1 MAKPLAIEYIIRH
14 LQGKA
19 RREVLLRDRE
29 DTNTSEKVTNLLQE
43 VFDLEKAKAS
53 GDLMVKMVEGQPA
66 MEGHFLLHVNGDTGD
81 LVPDGPD
88 DLRLFY
94 RLLNNEPQELFF
106 QLGYPVYFLHQLYQ
120 VTKED
125 KYLNTADRI
134 LQFVQGCHQGFY
146 TNFFHHK
153 VAWGAA
159 LMTKTKG
166 NDSYRVMCRKCVH
179 FLLSLQTKEGDLLRD
194 LGTQV
199 SLDQSAEIP
208 IWLCEMHNALV
219 DSLVL

>member
-1 MAKPLAIEYIIRH
+1 MWSAGSHYDVGIFRTSHLA
-14 LQGKA
+14 LA
-19 RREVLLRDRE
+19 AL
-29 DTNTSEKVTNLLQE
+29 
-43 VFDLEKAKAS
+43 VFGDLEKAKAS

-66 MEGHFLLHVNGDTGD
+66 MDRHFLLHVNGDTAD
-81 LVPDGPD
+81 LVPDH
-88 DLRLFY
+88 LRLFY
-94 RLLNNEPQELFF
+94 CLLNNEPQELFF

-120 VTKED
+120 VTKKD

-159 LMTKTKG
+159 LMAKTKG
-166 NDSYRVMCRKCVH
+166 NDSCREMCRTCVH

-194 LGTQV
+194 LGIQA
-199 SLDQSAEIP
+199 SLDQSADIR

-219 DSLVL
+219 DSRDL